1 MADQPKERRI
11 TSEAEAKVTVQR
23 SRFIALV
30 FPAQDLDQI
39 KKVISKLRRKHHK
52 ARHHCWACRLQDQ
65 EGRLLEQARDDG
77 EVGRPGMAML
87 ELLRARGLQ
96 GAVVVTR
103 YFGGVKLGP
112 GGVKRAFVQAAEEA
126 LEGL

>member
-1 MADQPKERRI
+1 MPDQLRERRI
-11 TSEAEAKVTVQR
+11 TKEAEAKVTVQR
-23 SRFIALV
+23 SRFFALL
-30 FPAQDLDQI
+30 FPASDLDQI
-39 KKVISKLRRKHHK
+39 KMVLEKRRRKHHK
-52 ARHHCWACRLQDQ
+52 ARHHCWACRLRDE

-96 GAVVVTR
+96 GAVLVTR
-103 YFGGVKLGP
+103 YFGGIKLGP

-126 LEGL
+126 LEKV